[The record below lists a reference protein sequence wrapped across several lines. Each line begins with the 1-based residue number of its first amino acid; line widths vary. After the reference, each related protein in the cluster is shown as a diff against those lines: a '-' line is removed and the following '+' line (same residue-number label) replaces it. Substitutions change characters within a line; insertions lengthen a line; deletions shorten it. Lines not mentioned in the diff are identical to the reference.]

1 LEWSAARLRDLDSLV
16 QRVESSYRQLSAVAS
31 DLKSVSDELGKS
43 ISELDSALKKVNLG
57 ITVWV
62 PIRSGTPSE
71 TEDWSE
77 DLGCG
82 NVDRKWGIALRTV
95 SGDSNDLDQEKVEK

>member
-1 LEWSAARLRDLDSLV
+1 
-16 QRVESSYRQLSAVAS
+16 
-31 DLKSVSDELGKS
+31 
-43 ISELDSALKKVNLG
+43 
-57 ITVWV
+57 V